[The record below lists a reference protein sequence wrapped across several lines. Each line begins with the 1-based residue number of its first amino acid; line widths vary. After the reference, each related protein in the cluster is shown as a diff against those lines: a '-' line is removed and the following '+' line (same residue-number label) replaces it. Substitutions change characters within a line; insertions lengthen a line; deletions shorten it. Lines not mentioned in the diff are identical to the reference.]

1 MSEMSDLHDEAEE
14 VEGEADEWI
23 EPDSDEYV
31 NLAEG
36 NIESGEIDDAM
47 YNYQQAASKA
57 EDSGYFTHL
66 ANSVCKHLEDKDWA
80 KTLYP
85 VSYTH
90 LTLPTILLV

>member
-36 NIESGEIDDAM
+36 NIEWGEIDDAM
-47 YNYQQAASKA
+47 YNYQQAAAKA
-57 EDSGYFTHL
+57 EVAEKEMVAERASSSTRTGT
-66 ANSVCKHLEDKDWA
+66 SVTARSARARITRLGSA
-80 KTLYP
+80 GTTP
-85 VSYTH
+85 
-90 LTLPTILLV
+90 

>member
-36 NIESGEIDDAM
+36 NIEAGEIDDAM
-47 YNYQQAASKA
+47 YNYQQAAAKA
-57 EDSGYFTHL
+57 EDSGDFCNL
-66 ANSVCKHLEDKDWA
+66 ADSVCKHLEDKDWA
-80 KTLYP
+80 KTLYQQAK
-85 VSYTH
+85 V
-90 LTLPTILLV
+90 